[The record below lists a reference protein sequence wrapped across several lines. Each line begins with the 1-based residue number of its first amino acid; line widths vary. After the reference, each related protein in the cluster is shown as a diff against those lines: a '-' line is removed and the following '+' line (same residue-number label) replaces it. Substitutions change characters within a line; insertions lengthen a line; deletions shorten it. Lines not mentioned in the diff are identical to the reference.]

1 MVALP
6 FLVCKAIALRGDF
19 ITGKTTGNFQHRNCL
34 QSCPMM
40 GWTSLKCEA
49 GKTALNNQRRGIF

>member
-1 MVALP
+1 MMQP
-6 FLVCKAIALRGDF
+6 HRGAAELF
-19 ITGKTTGNFQHRNCL
+19 ITGKTTGNFQNRNCL

-49 GKTALNNQRRGIF
+49 GKTAPKKQRRGIF